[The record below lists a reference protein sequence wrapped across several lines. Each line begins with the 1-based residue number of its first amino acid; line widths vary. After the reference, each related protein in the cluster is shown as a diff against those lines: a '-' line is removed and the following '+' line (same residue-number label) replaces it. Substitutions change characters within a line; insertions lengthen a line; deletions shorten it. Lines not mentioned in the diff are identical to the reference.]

1 MAVFQISAILWT
13 ANTTVETGTQALPV
27 VTTAT
32 LFMERVMAV
41 HFDDSLIDHGTDPGR
56 IPVPITGWP
65 LAALARL
72 DRSGARGLIADLTFA
87 GVLTRQAA
95 FVILAA
101 VDLDA
106 PVAFLKRL
114 DIQVNGAAGIGL
126 ALRLRRARQIIGAA
140 YDVDPDDVPTG
151 FLRAVAKIQEVHT
164 DQPGFQPFADPASY
178 RRLFD
183 ILVGQ
188 RNSRRAQ
195 ALRYSE
201 RLKSSTIDAALM
213 LNPLL
218 LWPEILAAIATPTR
232 ALAANEMLKL
242 IKNCHTSVNEGALIT
257 SMRQSFKSLGVLEAF
272 AKKALESADR
282 LPTPIPAAEG
292 VRPLR
297 TAADYRNLGIRLRN
311 CAATKIGE
319 VALGLLAVVEVTH
332 RAEDGSEMVFAAS
345 LTPISDGR
353 WMVSEVTGVK
363 NRRPPK
369 EALRDVLTRLQALG
383 AIIPGPA
390 VGGPY
395 SKGLADLLG
404 IYRYAALEDAL
415 HPHATS
421 EEDDA
426 LAALADEFDAVA

>member
-1 MAVFQISAILWT
+1 
-13 ANTTVETGTQALPV
+13 
-27 VTTAT
+27 
-32 LFMERVMAV
+32 MAV
-41 HFDDSLIDHGTDPGR
+41 HLDGNIIEHDADPVR
-56 IPVPITGWP
+56 TPVPITGWP
-65 LAALARL
+65 LAALAQL
-72 DRSGARGLIADLTFA
+72 DKCGARGLIADLTLA

-95 FVILAA
+95 FILLAA

-106 PVAFLKRL
+106 PNAFLNRL
-114 DIQVNGAAGIGL
+114 TIQENGVEGIGV
-126 ALRLRRARQIIGAA
+126 ALRMRRARQIIAA
-140 YDVDPDDVPTG
+140 AFDVDPDDVPTG
-151 FLRAVAKIQEVHT
+151 FLRALAKIQESST
-164 DQPGFQPFADPASY
+164 DQPGFQPFTDPASY

-201 RLKSSTIDAALM
+201 KLKSATIDAAVTLD
-213 LNPLL
+213 PLL
-218 LWPEILAAIATPTR
+218 VWPEVLAVTGTPKR
-232 ALAANEMLKL
+232 ALAANEMLRL
-242 IKNCHTSVNEGALIT
+242 IKAVHSAVDEQALVT
-257 SMRQSFKSLGVLEAF
+257 AMRQSFKSLGVLEAF

-297 TAADYRNLGIRLRN
+297 TAADYRNLGTNLRN

-319 VALGLLAVVEVTH
+319 VALGLLAVVEVIH
-332 RAEDGSEMVFAAS
+332 RGKDGSEMVFAAS

-353 WMVSEVTGVK
+353 WMVSEVSGVK

-369 EALRDVLTRLQALG
+369 EALRAVLLRLQALG

-390 VGGPY
+390 IGGPY
-395 SKGLADLLG
+395 SKCLADLLG

-415 HPHATS
+415 HPQTTS

-426 LAALADEFDAVA
+426 LAALGDEFDAVA